1 MSQWQPQQLQPWHL
15 RVLDLLVAN
24 PALTNEEI
32 AIELQVHPVTVSY
45 LRRSDMF
52 KLALEERQLRLS
64 AAVDNFALDRIRGKV
79 MKLAE
84 RAVDTLVVQVD
95 NEHTLAQASQQ
106 GVSKG
111 ALEGCE
117 MALRALGFIGQGAGA
132 APVQQTN
139 ISNSNVLV
147 ADATMLAEARQ
158 RMRERAVN
166 ASHEP
171 RAIEALPAP
180 AGL

>member
-1 MSQWQPQQLQPWHL
+1 MQWQPQQLQPWHL

-32 AIELQVHPVTVSY
+32 AVELQVHPVTVSY

-52 KLALEERQLRLS
+52 QMAFEERQLRLS

-79 MKLAE
+79 VKLAE
-84 RAVDTLVVQVD
+84 KAVDVVTDQLD
-95 NEHTLAQASQQ
+95 SEHKRAQAGDAT

-117 MALRALGFIGQGAGA
+117 MALRALGFIGSGGGA
-132 APVQQTN
+132 APAAQQLN

-147 ADATMLAEARQ
+147 ADSKMLANARQ
-158 RMRERAVN
+158 RMQERAD
-166 ASHEP
+166 ASHDFP
-171 RAIEALPAP
+171 ARAALSAP